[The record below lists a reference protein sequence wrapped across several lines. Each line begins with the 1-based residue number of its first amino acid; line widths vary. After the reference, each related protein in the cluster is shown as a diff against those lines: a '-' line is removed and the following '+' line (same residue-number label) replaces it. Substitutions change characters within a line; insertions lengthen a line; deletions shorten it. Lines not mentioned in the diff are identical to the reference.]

1 MRGHESVQGLA
12 HQGAGRI
19 RGDEIPL
26 VGDVLHVNVDAPTRL
41 LVAEH
46 GIEQDVSGHIVDVGD
61 VAERLV
67 AIIDARANPAGGG
80 ATVGN
85 SRR

>member
-1 MRGHESVQGLA
+1 M
-12 HQGAGRI
+12 
-19 RGDEIPL
+19 
-26 VGDVLHVNVDAPTRL
+26 
-41 LVAEH
+41 
-46 GIEQDVSGHIVDVGD
+46 VDVGD